1 MRRHYFH
8 ELISLDKA
16 LQILL
21 EEFEKHYVVPIESE
35 EIDVRKAL
43 GRVTAEPVFARLSS
57 PYFHSAAMDGF
68 AVNSKSTFTATEKTP
83 LRLKINKDAFWIETG
98 DPLPSGFDAV
108 IPVEEVNQLGEY
120 IEIDKAVFPYSNVR
134 HIGEDIVA
142 TELILPENQIIE
154 PAHIGAMLASGV
166 LKIKV
171 RRKPIVGILPTGSEL
186 ISLEE
191 ALEKGLKPPFLIEYN
206 SAVISGIL
214 KRWGCEVRKYSIIKD
229 DEKELK
235 EWIIKGLSECDILL
249 INAGSGYGK
258 EDFTYKVLS
267 QLGKIIIN
275 GVAIKPGKPFLSA
288 FVDNKLV
295 LGIPGYPVSTFFSMY
310 IFVKRLIEKLLGV
323 TIEEEEK
330 ITGILS
336 RKLSSK
342 MGVDEFIRVKVGKV
356 GNKFIVSP
364 VGRGAG
370 LLMSVIRA
378 DGYIKIPANS
388 EGYEQGKEIEVYLWK
403 KRKEI
408 ENTIVCIGSHDNTLD
423 LLYNFLK
430 KRFPQFS
437 LSSAHVGSMGGIIA
451 IKKREAHIA
460 GLHLI
465 DEETGEYNIPFVKR
479 FLQGEKLV
487 LINLVYREQGFIVK
501 KGNPKNIKEV
511 KDLLKED
518 VVFINRQQGAG
529 TRILFDNLLKKAGI
543 HPSQIKGYNNEEYT
557 HMGVAQAVA
566 SGRADVGLG
575 IYAAAKALDLDFIP
589 ITKERYDLLILKE
602 FLEFEGIKALLFI
615 IKEDEEFRK
624 KVVALGG
631 YDVKDMGKVI
641 FEC

>member
-21 EEFEKHYVVPIESE
+21 EEFEKHYVIPIESE

-108 IPVEEVNQLGEY
+108 IPVEEVNQMGEY

-501 KGNPKNIKEV
+501 KGNPKNIKEI

>member
-16 LQILL
+16 LQFLL
-21 EEFEKHYVVPIESE
+21 EEFEKHYVIPIESE
-35 EIDVRKAL
+35 EVDVRKAL

-235 EWIIKGLSECDILL
+235 EWVIKGLSECDILL

-288 FVDNKLV
+288 FVNNKLV

-388 EGYEQGKEIEVYLWK
+388 EGYDQGKEIEVYLWK

-501 KGNPKNIKEV
+501 KGNPKNIKEI